1 MSSSHDCIE
10 SATYVVLK
18 HSYFLVYG
26 ANLLLHLLCSLLYSF
41 GRCSQTTCFILIWR
55 SATTVTKGK
64 RSLLGELT
72 LVMSLEWT
80 VHYTLVGSEL
90 VWSHLLS
97 GHILFS
103 WHMLQWSS
111 DKAFTLS
118 TTLRILS
125 LEKVVDKSS
134 FMACHRG
141 VIHHSRE
148 SRLTATSYV
157 VSIRGCNRCAAFF
170 IIVS

>member
-18 HSYFLVYG
+18 HSYLLVYG
-26 ANLLLHLLCSLLYSF
+26 VNLLLHLLCSLLYSF
-41 GRCSQTTCFILIWR
+41 RRCGQTTWFILIWR
-55 SATTVTKGK
+55 SATTVTEGK

-90 VWSHLLS
+90 MGSHLLG

-103 WHMLQWSS
+103 WHMLQRSS

-134 FMACHRG
+134 FMACHRR
-141 VIHHSRE
+141 VIHHS
-148 SRLTATSYV
+148 
-157 VSIRGCNRCAAFF
+157 
-170 IIVS
+170 